1 MSLHFERPMF
11 AYLEESEETAR
22 SLVKKARISWQAEPR
37 NPSPDPPRKV
47 SMRFVSKIQTRS
59 FISTQIFSRLLLV
72 RRKATLSS
80 LAPRDSSLSPSKA
93 HDFTSKDNM
102 EAGKVPVK
110 LVKVTRVL
118 GRTGTSHAALHGEEF
133 AS

>member
-1 MSLHFERPMF
+1 MSLL
-11 AYLEESEETAR
+11 AYLKESKETAR
-22 SLVKKARISWQAEPR
+22 SLVKSSRNSWQAEPQ

-47 SMRFVSKIQTRS
+47 SRRFVSKIQTRS
-59 FISTQIFSRLLLV
+59 LISIQTSSRLPLV
-72 RRKATLSS
+72 RPKAALSS
-80 LAPRDSSLSPSKA
+80 LAPRNSSLFPSKA
-93 HDFTSKDNM
+93 HGFTSKDNM

-118 GRTGTSHAALHGEEF
+118 GRTGTSTAALHGEEF

>member
-1 MSLHFERPMF
+1 MSLL
-11 AYLEESEETAR
+11 AYLKESKETAR
-22 SLVKKARISWQAEPR
+22 SLVKKSPRNSWQAEPQ

-47 SMRFVSKIQTRS
+47 SRRFVSKIQTRS
-59 FISTQIFSRLLLV
+59 LSSIQTSSRLPLV
-72 RRKATLSS
+72 RPKAALSS
-80 LAPRDSSLSPSKA
+80 LASRDSSLFPIKA
-93 HDFTSKDNM
+93 HGFTSKDNM

-118 GRTGTSHAALHGEEF
+118 GRTGTSPAALHGEEF